1 MFYVNHR
8 SISVIYKK
16 KKKYVIKYVKKN
28 YGFENQIFL
37 TAKKIH
43 VEKINLFE
51 SVKWRKIPNCQNN
64 SKTVLK
70 NGRNRVNIDILTHIY
85 MTAHFP
91 GLVQALQ

>member
-1 MFYVNHR
+1 MLITDQYQLF
-8 SISVIYKK
+8 IKK

-51 SVKWRKIPNCQNN
+51 SVK
-64 SKTVLK
+64 
-70 NGRNRVNIDILTHIY
+70 
-85 MTAHFP
+85 
-91 GLVQALQ
+91 

>member
-1 MFYVNHR
+1 MVYVNHR

-16 KKKYVIKYVKKN
+16 KKKKICLEKN

-51 SVKWRKIPNCQNN
+51 SIKWRKIPNCQNN
-64 SKTVLK
+64 SKTAEK
-70 NGRNRVNIDILTHIY
+70 W
-85 MTAHFP
+85 
-91 GLVQALQ
+91 